1 MTRSSRT
8 IVVVAIAVA
17 LAAAA
22 SFGVYRAVQSIPV
35 REVPVAHHSAVVA
48 KRELPLGTLITK
60 EDVKLVPWPSSD
72 PLPGGF
78 HKIEQ
83 VVDRGLVVPVME
95 NEPLS
100 ESKLAPIEAGAGL
113 PPTIPAGMR
122 AISVKVNEVI
132 GVAGFTVPGTRVD
145 VLAMVRSN
153 NESMSRIVVSNVLVL
168 TSGTKYDQDEARKD
182 GKPMK
187 TTVVTLAV
195 TPPDAERIAL
205 AATDGQIIL
214 ALRNPLDQA
223 VAQTSGIR
231 TTALMVST
239 PATPPVVKTVANRK
253 VAVAVAPVIAAAPPS
268 KYTVEAIRAS
278 KRSEETIK

>member
-1 MTRSSRT
+1 MTRSTRT
-8 IVVVAIAVA
+8 FVVVAIAVV

-22 SFGVYRAVQSIPV
+22 SLGVYRAVQSIPV
-35 REVPVAHHSAVVA
+35 REVQVAHHSAVVA
-48 KRELPLGTLITK
+48 KRELPLGTLVTK

-72 PLPGGF
+72 PLQGGF
-78 HKIEQ
+78 QKVEQ
-83 VVDRGLVVPVME
+83 VVDRGLIVSVQE

-100 ESKLAPIEAGAGL
+100 ESKLAPVEAGAGL
-113 PPTIPAGMR
+113 PPTIPSGMR

-145 VLAMVRSN
+145 VLAMVRNN

-168 TSGTKYDQDEARKD
+168 TAGTKYDQDEARKD

-214 ALRNPLDQA
+214 ALRNPLDREI
-223 VAQTSGIR
+223 AQTAGIKI
-231 TTALMVST
+231 TALMLG
-239 PATPPVVKTVANRK
+239 ATPPPPVIRTIANRK
-253 VAVAVAPVIAAAPPS
+253 VVVTPAPVAAAPPHLYS
-268 KYTVEAIRAS
+268 RSDSRVE
-278 KRSEETIK
+278 TQ

>member
-1 MTRSSRT
+1 
-8 IVVVAIAVA
+8 VAIAVV
-17 LAAAA
+17 LAAVA
-22 SFGVYRAVQSIPV
+22 SLGVYRAVQRIPV
-35 REVPVAHHSAVVA
+35 REVEVAHHTAVVA
-48 KRELPLGTLITK
+48 KRDLPLGTLITK

-78 HKIEQ
+78 DKIEQ
-83 VVDRGLVVPVME
+83 VVDRGLVVSLQQ
-95 NEPLS
+95 NEPVS
-100 ESKLAPIEAGAGL
+100 ESKLAPVDAGAGL

-168 TSGTKYDQDEARKD
+168 TSGTKYDQDEARKE

-187 TTVVTLAV
+187 DTVVTLAV

-214 ALRNPLDQA
+214 ALRNPLDQEVA
-223 VAQTSGIR
+223 VTTGIR
-231 TTALMVST
+231 ATSLMVGGMT
-239 PATPPVVKTVANRK
+239 PPPVVRTVGTRK
-253 VAVAVAPVIAAAPPS
+253 VVVMATPAVAPPPM
-268 KYTVEAIRAS
+268 YTVEAIRAS
-278 KRSEETIK
+278 KRSEETVR